1 MRSASPAADFR
12 VLLSGYGNAGRILH
26 APLVTATPGLRL
38 AGVVTTDAG
47 RRAAVTSRYPDVVVG
62 DSVENLLSTRHFDLV
77 VVASANV
84 VHVDQAIAAI
94 TAGVPV
100 VVDKPLA
107 ATAREARELV
117 ATAHAKGVPLTVF
130 QNRRWDND
138 IRTVRHLIEQGALG
152 TVFRFE
158 SSHDRW
164 NPQPQAGWREA
175 GDPAEAGGLLYDVG
189 AHLIDQALQMFGAA
203 RDVYAELDIR
213 RPGAAVDD
221 DTFVALTHESGVR
234 SHLSISLVSAQRR
247 PRFHVH
253 GDRAAFVKYGFDPQE
268 DALAAGGTPGTE
280 AWGTE
285 PASAFGTV
293 GETAAG
299 VTAVESVPGSY
310 QSFYG
315 GVVNALRGAA
325 EMPVDPMDAVATLEV
340 IEAAQQ
346 SSRERRLVRTGGG
359 A

>member
-1 MRSASPAADFR
+1 MRPASPSADLR

-26 APLVTATPGLRL
+26 APLVAATPGLRL
-38 AGVVTTDAG
+38 SGVVTTDAD
-47 RRAAVTSRYPDVVVG
+47 RRAAATSRYPDVVVG
-62 DSVENLLSTRHFDLV
+62 DSVEDLLSTHHFDLV

-84 VHVDQAIAAI
+84 AHVAQATAAI

-138 IRTVRHLIEQGALG
+138 ILTVRHLIEQGALG

-158 SSHDRW
+158 SNHDRW
-164 NPQPQAGWREA
+164 NPEPQAGWREA

-189 AHLIDQALQMFGAA
+189 AHLIDQAIRLFGPA
-203 RDVYAELDIR
+203 RGVYAELDIR

-268 DALAAGGTPGTE
+268 DALAAGGIPGAE

-285 PASAFGTV
+285 PASAWGTL
-293 GETAAG
+293 GETTAG
-299 VTAVESVPGSY
+299 VAPVESVPGAY
-310 QSFYG
+310 PNFYA
-315 GVVNALRGAA
+315 GVVNALRGEA
-325 EMPVDPMDAVATLEV
+325 EMPVDPMDAVATIEV

-346 SSRERRLVRTGGG
+346 SSRERRLIRIGGV